1 MLEVVNLNINNMYGV
16 ITTTDIKKDDI
27 VHQFKKMEYLKNPTR
42 TSIQVGPEQHVEDV
56 IGRYINHSCT
66 PNVKLTKEH
75 NITISESAGATVNTR
90 NIKLVA
96 IQNILKSQEITFD
109 YNSTEWKLTYPFRCN
124 CHGTL
129 ITGRYY
135 KEMQNGETS

>member
-1 MLEVVNLNINNMYGV
+1 VSLVVVSFEDNMRGV
-16 ITTTDIKKDDI
+16 ITTTDIKKGNL
-27 VHQFKKMEYLKNPTR
+27 VYQFKKLAYLKDPTR
-42 TSIQVGPEQHVEDV
+42 TSIQVGPAQHIEDV
-56 IGRYINHSCT
+56 IGRYVNHNCN
-66 PNVKLTKEH
+66 PNIKVIRD
-75 NITISESAGATVNTR
+75 NR

-96 IQNILKSQEITFD
+96 IQNILKTQEITFD

-135 KEMQNGETS
+135 KEVQNGETS